1 MPRPSRSSS
10 VRHGA
15 SQDSPRRRRVPGLP
29 TGAAGH
35 EDGMLLLFGL
45 HTSARVLATAQ
56 RLCRRC
62 GNRAPHQIVE
72 ATRRFTFF
80 FIPVFRVGSARYVDA
95 CTVCGLETELTKAEA
110 LS

>member
-1 MPRPSRSSS
+1 
-10 VRHGA
+10 
-15 SQDSPRRRRVPGLP
+15 
-29 TGAAGH
+29 
-35 EDGMLLLFGL
+35 MLLLFGL

-110 LS
+110 LSRSSDAPAAGPQDAPVWSTPQDR